1 MDLKIDPEF
10 RDKIP
15 PLTDAEFEQL
25 RENILADGEVYEP
38 ICIWNGTIVD
48 GHNRYKIVQEH
59 PEIPYRTKE
68 MQFADKWEAFEWMY
82 KKQLGRRNLTD
93 EQRTVLI
100 GKMYEARKKTH
111 GGDRDTSH
119 DENGKFTASTQNGNM
134 RDSKPQRISDQI
146 AQELGIAK
154 NTVIRAERFS
164 KGVDAIKEVSP
175 EAAETILKGNSG
187 VTKAAVM
194 ELPKKT
200 DEEKKSFAEAVLS
213 GSDEVKKAR
222 HKQKQSGQATPVS
235 SQSNDE
241 ETMQPKNAGFSK
253 EMRDSYS
260 DTDKAYSALTDQGR
274 TVELTVGDL
283 ADEIQANSDD
293 FTNYLKRT
301 IKNKSFLLKSD
312 NQKKIITEVLDY
324 VIEAIEKVREEI
336 EAS

>member
-100 GKMYEARKKTH
+100 GKMYEARKRSK
-111 GGDRDTSH
+111 GAQVGNKNAEKQMAQNEPIES
-119 DENGKFTASTQNGNM
+119 GPSATA
-134 RDSKPQRISDQI
+134 KVI
-146 AQELGIAK
+146 AKELGIGK
-154 NTVIRAERFS
+154 ETVKRAEKFA